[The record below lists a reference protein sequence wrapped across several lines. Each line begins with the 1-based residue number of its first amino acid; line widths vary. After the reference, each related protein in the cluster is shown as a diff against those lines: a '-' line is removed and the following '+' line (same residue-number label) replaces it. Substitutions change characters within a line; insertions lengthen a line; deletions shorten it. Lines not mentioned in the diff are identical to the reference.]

1 MTIQRTILLIFLLI
15 LIFIVAQFGIT
26 KSATVQNAEPGLDE
40 KIGQL
45 IRVGFR
51 GFVVDDN
58 SPVVRDIKAKRI
70 GGVILFDYDVAL
82 QSPRRNVESPEQ
94 VKALVESLESY
105 AETPLLVLIDQEG
118 GRVAR
123 LKERHG
129 FYPTVSAQYL
139 GEVDHMDTTAFYASR
154 TAKTLREL
162 GINVNIA
169 PVVDVNI
176 NPDNPVIGGIER
188 SFSSDTLKVTEHARG
203 FILQHRNQNVITVL
217 KHFPGHGSST
227 EDSHLG
233 LTDVTDTWV
242 ESELYPYQKLIEE
255 GHADKIMTAH
265 VYNANLDP
273 DYPATLSRNVIT
285 GILREQLG
293 FDGVIISDDMNMKAI
308 TDHYGFE
315 QAIKLALNAGVDVL
329 AFGNNLV
336 YDPDIAIK
344 AHRIIKNLVE
354 SGEIPE
360 ERIDESYNRVMKLK
374 SRLN

>member
-1 MTIQRTILLIFLLI
+1 MTIQRTILLIFLII

-40 KIGQL
+40 KIGEL
-45 IRVGFR
+45 IRIGFR
-51 GFVVDDN
+51 GFEVDDN

-94 VKALVESLESY
+94 VKALVESLENY
-105 AETPLLVLIDQEG
+105 AETPLLVLVDQEG

-129 FYPTVSAQYL
+129 FYPTVSARYL

-169 PVVDVNI
+169 PVVDVNV
-176 NPDNPVIGGIER
+176 NPGNPVIGGIER
-188 SFSSDTLKVTEHARG
+188 SFSSDTLKVTEHARE

-233 LTDVTDTWV
+233 LTDVTDTWI

-329 AFGNNLV
+329 AFGNNLI